1 VQCTRS
7 LGSVRSFV
15 GFIFPGRDGKDT
27 SVEAQMTFGSTS
39 NMMSSQI
46 LFRSSGGKSG
56 NCVKVGPWVT
66 LVEFEPIVKSLSVI
80 VVMESLHL
88 RVGRS

>member
-1 VQCTRS
+1 VHCTRS

-46 LFRSSGGKSG
+46 WLRSSAGKSG
-56 NCVKVGPWVT
+56 NWVKVGPLVT
-66 LVEFEPIVKSLSVI
+66 LAEFEPIVKYVSLIVI
-80 VVMESLHL
+80 MESL
-88 RVGRS
+88 RSLERW